1 MKRRSAKRQP
11 SERRSRRLLYYG
23 GGLLALVLIAFVVYG
38 LITPKS
44 STGSTSDAASANKT
58 VAVKMGSLAP
68 DMTFTTVDGT
78 ERRLSEFRG
87 RPVMLWLF
95 ASWCPTCQAGTIAV
109 AGKFDQLR
117 QAGVQI
123 IQLLLYNNLG
133 YAGPSAE
140 EFAKRYA
147 GSTYPSP
154 GWLWGDASQAGSYM
168 YDPKGY
174 PDIYFLISKD
184 GVLQTMSSAPNVTM
198 KQILAFAQ
206 GAGNK

>member
-1 MKRRSAKRQP
+1 MSWIVRRS
-11 SERRSRRLLYYG
+11 
-23 GGLLALVLIAFVVYG
+23 GLLALALIAFVVYS

-44 STGSTSDAASANKT
+44 STGSTPNAASDNKT
-58 VAVKMGSLAP
+58 VAVKMGPLAP

-109 AGKFDQLR
+109 AGKFDQLK

-133 YAGPSAE
+133 YTGPSAE

-154 GWLWGDASQAGSYM
+154 GWLWGNASQAGSYK

-174 PDIYFLISKD
+174 PDIYFLIRKD
-184 GVLQTMSSAPNVTM
+184 GIIQAISGAPNVTM
-198 KQILAFAQ
+198 KQILSFAQ
-206 GAGNK
+206 RAAGQ